1 MIPMQQTSQTDY
13 VEFSDICKVYGR
25 KKVLSGV
32 SLTIREG
39 ELLSL
44 LGPSGCGKTTLLR
57 ILAGFVTPSRGEVRV
72 GGKLLNPI
80 PPNKRNVGMVF
91 QHYCLFP
98 HMTVYDN
105 VTFGL
110 KMRGMDRKKMDK
122 RAMECLDLVHLADLK
137 NHYPGQLSGGMKQRI
152 ALARVLAFQPSV
164 LLLDEPFAALDRNLK
179 DEMQF
184 EVRKLQQLLKITTLF
199 VTHDQKEAMTISD
212 RIAVMNYGLIEHEGK
227 PLEIY
232 DHPRTKFV
240 AEFLGVPHFFS
251 AKVISTNGREATV
264 ELLNGKKLT
273 VPVTQKPASP
283 DVSIAVRA
291 ERIQVAPRNSNGSV
305 QRSQNTDD
313 SLHLSGVVTFT
324 TNAGYIITYEIQIPD
339 GPKLIVEAPRQERCA
354 GFEPD
359 DEVEI
364 TIMGQNCTLI
374 ER

>member
-1 MIPMQQTSQTDY
+1 MQQPYRSDY
-13 VEFSDICKVYGR
+13 VEFKDIRKVYGR
-25 KKVLSGV
+25 KEVLSGV
-32 SLTIREG
+32 SITVREG

-57 ILAGFVTPSRGEVRV
+57 ILAGFVTPTQGDVRV

-91 QHYCLFP
+91 QNYCLFP

-110 KMRGMDRKKMDK
+110 KMRNMDPETMYK

-137 NHYPGQLSGGMKQRI
+137 NNYPGQLSGGMKQRV

-199 VTHDQKEAMTISD
+199 VTHDQKEAMIISD
-212 RIAVMNYGLIEHEGK
+212 RIAVMNYGQVEHEGR

-232 DHPRTKFV
+232 DHPRTKFA
-240 AEFLGVPHFFS
+240 AEFLGVPNFFS
-251 AKVISTNGREATV
+251 AKVICTNGDEATV
-264 ELLNGKKLT
+264 GLPGRQRLT
-273 VPVTQKPASP
+273 VPVKKKPTSS
-283 DVSIAVRA
+283 DISIAVRA
-291 ERIQVAPRNSNGSV
+291 ERIQITAGNGNGKAMPDKNSAH
-305 QRSQNTDD
+305 
-313 SLHLSGVVTFT
+313 SLHLPGVVAFT
-324 TNAGYIITYEIQIPD
+324 INAGSLITYEVQIPD
-339 GPKLIVEAPRQERCA
+339 GPKLIIEAPRQECSA
-354 GFEPD
+354 GFEPG
-359 DEVEI
+359 DEVEVVI
-364 TIMGQNCTLI
+364 LGENCTLI

>member
-1 MIPMQQTSQTDY
+1 M
-13 VEFSDICKVYGR
+13 
-25 KKVLSGV
+25 
-32 SLTIREG
+32 
-39 ELLSL
+39 LSL

-57 ILAGFVTPSRGEVRV
+57 ILAGFVTPTRGEVSV

-110 KMRGMDRKKMDK
+110 TMRGMNRKAICE
-122 RAMECLDLVHLADLK
+122 RAMECLDMVHLADLK
-137 NHYPGQLSGGMKQRI
+137 NSYPGQLSGGMKQRL

-212 RIAVMNYGLIEHEGK
+212 RIAVMNYGQIEQEGK

-240 AEFLGVPHFFS
+240 AEFLGIPHFFD
-251 AKVISTNGREATV
+251 ATVISASRDEATV
-264 ELLNGKKLT
+264 ELLGKQRLT
-273 VPVTQKPASP
+273 VPVKNKPASS
-283 DVSIAVRA
+283 DVIIAVRG
-291 ERIQVAPRNSNGSV
+291 ERIQVVARTENNEALTN
-305 QRSQNTDD
+305 QNPDEC
-313 SLHLSGVVTFT
+313 LHLPGVITFT
-324 TNAGYIITYEIQIPD
+324 TNAGSLITYEVQISH
-339 GPKLIVEAPRQERCA
+339 GPTLIVEAPRQEQCA
-354 GFEPD
+354 GLEPNC
-359 DEVEI
+359 EVDV
-364 TIMGQNCTLI
+364 TIMGHNCTLI
-374 ER
+374 ERSTGGG

>member
-1 MIPMQQTSQTDY
+1 MQESSRNDY
-13 VEFSDICKVYGR
+13 VEFKDIRKVYGR
-25 KKVLSGV
+25 KEVLSGV
-32 SLTIREG
+32 SISIREG
-39 ELLSL
+39 ELLSM

-57 ILAGFVTPSRGEVRV
+57 ILAGFVTPTRGEVRV

-110 KMRGMDRKKMDK
+110 RMRRMNRNAIYK
-122 RAMECLDLVHLADLK
+122 RAMECLDMVHLADLK
-137 NHYPGQLSGGMKQRI
+137 NSYPGQLSGGMKQRV

-212 RIAVMNYGLIEHEGK
+212 RIAVMNYGHIEHEGK

-240 AEFLGVPHFFS
+240 AEFLGIPHFFN
-251 AKVISTNGREATV
+251 ATVISTNHNEATV
-264 ELLNGKKLT
+264 EILGKERLT
-273 VPVTQKPASP
+273 VPVKKKPVSS
-283 DVSIAVRA
+283 DVMVAIRG
-291 ERIQVAPRNSNGSV
+291 ERIKVVARKGSNEARTN
-305 QRSQNTDD
+305 QEPYEY
-313 SLHLSGVVTFT
+313 LHLPGVITFT
-324 TNAGYIITYEIQIPD
+324 TNAGSLITYEVQIPH

-354 GFEPD
+354 GFELNC
-359 DEVEI
+359 EVEV

>member
-1 MIPMQQTSQTDY
+1 MRQASPSDY
-13 VEFSDICKVYGR
+13 VEFKDICKAYGR

-57 ILAGFVTPSRGEVRV
+57 ILAGFVTPSRGEVKV

-110 KMRGMDRKKMDK
+110 RMRGLDRQTMDK

-137 NHYPGQLSGGMKQRI
+137 KQYPGQLSGGMKQRI

-212 RIAVMNYGLIEHEGK
+212 RIAVMNYGLIEQEGR

-251 AKVISTNGREATV
+251 AKVLSADGREATV
-264 ELLNGKKLT
+264 ELLNGKRLT
-273 VPVTQKPASP
+273 VPVTEKPGSSEVA
-283 DVSIAVRA
+283 IAVRA
-291 ERIQVAPRNSNGSV
+291 ERIQVAARGENGPE
-305 QRSQNTDD
+305 QAGGPD
-313 SLHLSGVVTFT
+313 SADCLHLSGVVTFT
-324 TNAGYIITYEIQIPD
+324 TNAGYIITYEIQVPD
-339 GPKLIVEAPRQERCA
+339 GPKLVAEVPRQDQA
-354 GFEPD
+354 VGFEPD
-359 DEVEI
+359 DEVEV
-364 TIMGQNCTLI
+364 TIMGRNCTLI